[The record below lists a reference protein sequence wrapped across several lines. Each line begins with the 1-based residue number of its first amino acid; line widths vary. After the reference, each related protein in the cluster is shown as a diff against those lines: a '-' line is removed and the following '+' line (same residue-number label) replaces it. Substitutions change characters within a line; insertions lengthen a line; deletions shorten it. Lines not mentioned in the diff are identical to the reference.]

1 LPARRNQGGLKK
13 FLVGRSVDALRIL
26 SSFVDRQEFL
36 PCLYRDASGRVQ
48 EVPFPEGEPD
58 RDKMTADLYCPYYGV
73 KKGLFG
79 PARITDA
86 GISILNRRSYQR
98 DEELVEIA
106 GERLMSAILSK
117 ESREIIEASGGV
129 EGIRSKIGADEFY
142 G

>member
-1 LPARRNQGGLKK
+1 MKRCPDPVEFRGPSRVPAVPLQGRG
-13 FLVGRSVDALRIL
+13 G
-26 SSFVDRQEFL
+26 
-36 PCLYRDASGRVQ
+36 VQ

-58 RDKMTADLYCPYYGV
+58 RDKMTTDLYCPYYEV